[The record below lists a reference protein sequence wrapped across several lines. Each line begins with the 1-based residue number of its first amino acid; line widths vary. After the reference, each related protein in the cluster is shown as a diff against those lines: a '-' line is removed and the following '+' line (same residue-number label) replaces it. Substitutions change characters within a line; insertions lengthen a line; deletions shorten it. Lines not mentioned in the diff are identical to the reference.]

1 MNVRE
6 STYGAGDIAALNDID
21 PSMGAE
27 IREERASVGVGLFLL
42 GDYEV
47 RRTTMLVDLAKLSR
61 VVSMSLATGMALAT
75 GIGSAL
81 AQEEPSVQQIIEA
94 LKPKHLTRS
103 LDPGTAPVSAPE
115 SNPDLPFI
123 DSLRNRT
130 ARSLTPPGARTN

>member
-1 MNVRE
+1 
-6 STYGAGDIAALNDID
+6 
-21 PSMGAE
+21 
-27 IREERASVGVGLFLL
+27 
-42 GDYEV
+42 
-47 RRTTMLVDLAKLSR
+47 MLVDLAKLSR

-130 ARSLTPPGARTN
+130 ARSLTPPERERIKGVTEGKPFKDLEINFEFRLNSGPRP